1 MSVQGEGREKK
12 GKGVMGPRG
21 GKCQHEDRALS
32 YLPLSS
38 LGQPG
43 FREEISQ
50 GHCKNKRLLTRD
62 GAGELARA
70 NGGC

>member
-32 YLPLSS
+32 YLPLSG